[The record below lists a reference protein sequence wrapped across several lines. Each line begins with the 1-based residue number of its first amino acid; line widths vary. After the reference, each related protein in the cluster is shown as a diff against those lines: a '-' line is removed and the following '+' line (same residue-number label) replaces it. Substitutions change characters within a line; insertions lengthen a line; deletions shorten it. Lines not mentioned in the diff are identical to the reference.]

1 MRPLIVQMQ
10 MSVDGRVASSGPP
23 WSLWNFGWDGDWPW
37 DAQLKRR
44 FNAGFERAD
53 AIVLSRPMAEE
64 GYIEHWT
71 RAGERRPEPEF
82 EFARRIAALEKIVVS
97 QRIERAPW
105 PRTRIAGGALAQAVN
120 AAKAEP
126 GRGLLCFGG
135 TRFVAALTAAGLVD
149 EFEFYLNPAAAGSGD
164 SIFPEAGL
172 ALELLDSQAYACGM
186 VVNRYRPR

>member
-10 MSVDGRVASSGPP
+10 ISVDGRVASSGPP
-23 WSLWNFGWDGDWPW
+23 WTLWNFGWNGAWNW
-37 DAQLKRR
+37 DDELKRR
-44 FNAGFERAD
+44 FNAGFERCD

-64 GYIEHWT
+64 GYIDHWT
-71 RAGERRPEPEF
+71 RAGQQRGEPEF
-82 EFARRIAALEKIVVS
+82 DFARRIAALEKIVVS

-105 PRTRIAGGALAQAVN
+105 PRTRIARGELVSAVT
-120 AAKAEP
+120 AIKAEP

-135 TRFVAALTAAGLVD
+135 TGFVAALTTAGLVD
-149 EFEFYLNPAAAGSGD
+149 EFELYLNPAAAGGGD
-164 SIFPEAGL
+164 SIFPGNGL